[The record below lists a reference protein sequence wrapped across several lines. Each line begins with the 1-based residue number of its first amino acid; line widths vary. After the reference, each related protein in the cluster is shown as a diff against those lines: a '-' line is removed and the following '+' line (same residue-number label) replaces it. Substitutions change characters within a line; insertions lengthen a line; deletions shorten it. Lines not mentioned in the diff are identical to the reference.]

1 LDPDPDLFCQR
12 YGSGDP
18 HLNVTDPQHCLSL
31 VGCFYGLAR
40 HSSGSEISIL
50 YNVKRVV
57 LKSGQILYCV
67 WITRDSEDT
76 AGKTQVSHR
85 GTGVR
90 KYSESRGF
98 NAVLDLDPACHFNA
112 DPDPDP
118 DLHQGDLNS
127 RPLDHWSTLQT
138 LRCA

>member
-1 LDPDPDLFCQR
+1 MDPDPDPDPLVR
-12 YGSGDP
+12 NTDPDP
-18 HLNVTDPQHCLSL
+18 HQNVTDPLHCLSHA
-31 VGCFYGLAR
+31 GCFYGLAR

-76 AGKTQVSHR
+76 AGKTQVRHR

-90 KYSESRGF
+90 YDLKTGV
-98 NAVLDLDPACHFNA
+98 NAVLDLDPAFHF
-112 DPDPDP
+112 PDPAP
-118 DLHQGDLNS
+118 HQSDLNS
-127 RPLDHWSTLQT
+127 RSLQT

>member
-1 LDPDPDLFCQR
+1 MKKGV
-12 YGSGDP
+12 GSGDP
-18 HLNVTDPQHCLSL
+18 DPHQNLTDPQHCLSL

-85 GTGVR
+85 GKEVR
-90 KYSESRGF
+90 KCLKSR
-98 NAVLDLDPACHFNA
+98 V
-112 DPDPDP
+112 
-118 DLHQGDLNS
+118 
-127 RPLDHWSTLQT
+127 
-138 LRCA
+138 